1 MIDQKGTE
9 QRKLGLWMSTSLV
22 AGNMIGSGIFLLP
35 ATLAFF
41 GAISLFGWLF
51 SSLGAIFLALVFSRL
66 SRSVSGAGGPYAYT
80 RAAFGDLNGFL
91 VAWGYWV
98 ALWSGNGAIAL
109 AAVGYLGAFFPVLA
123 EDPVIS
129 ALTAIG
135 LIWLFSLVNMLGTRE
150 AGMVQLITTI
160 LKLLPLIL
168 IGTVGFLYFHP
179 DHFTPLNLSGES
191 NFSAITTTAALTLWA
206 FIGLESA
213 TIPSDQVRNPK
224 RTIPVATIL
233 GTLLVLV
240 VCIAGTGGV
249 LGIISPSELSVSA
262 SPFADA
268 AGRIWGRCAGY
279 AVAAGALVACLG
291 ALNGW
296 ILLQGQFPLAASRD
310 GLFPGLFSRL
320 SRKGTP
326 NLGIALSS
334 LLASVVIIMNYTR
347 GLVSMFTFII
357 MLSTLSTLI
366 PYAYSSLADLR
377 FSLLENRKPWSRS
390 SLIRLLTAL
399 FALAF
404 SLWAIWGLGFM
415 TVVWGVVLLLLGLP
429 FFFVLRRRKRI
440 VNC

>member
-1 MIDQKGTE
+1 MTGKKGAGSK
-9 QRKLGLWMSTSLV
+9 KLGIWITTSLV

-35 ATLAFF
+35 ATLALF

-51 SSLGAIFLALVFSRL
+51 SSVGAIFLALVFSSL
-66 SRSVSGAGGPYAYT
+66 SRFISGAGGPYAYT
-80 RAAFGDLNGFL
+80 RAAFGDFHGFL

-135 LIWLFSLVNMLGTRE
+135 LIWFFSLINMLGIRE
-150 AGMVQLITTI
+150 AGMVQLVTTI

-168 IGTVGFLYFHP
+168 IGTVGFLYFHS
-179 DHFTPLNLSGES
+179 DHFTPLNLSDET

-213 TIPSDQVRNPK
+213 TIPSDKVKNPM

-233 GTLLVLV
+233 GTLLVLI
-240 VCIAGTGGV
+240 VCIAGTGAV
-249 LGIISPSELSVSA
+249 MGIISPSELSTSS
-262 SPFADA
+262 SPFASA
-268 AGRIWGRCAGY
+268 AGRIWGRWAGY
-279 AVAAGALVACLG
+279 AVAAGALIACLG

-310 GLFPGLFSRL
+310 GLFPRLFSRL

-326 NLGIALSS
+326 DLGIALSS
-334 LLASVVIIMNYTR
+334 FLSSVLIIMNFTR

-366 PYAYSSLADLR
+366 PYAYSSLAEMR
-377 FSLLENRKPWSRS
+377 FCFRNDGKSWSRS
-390 SLIRLLTAL
+390 ALIRLLVAL
-399 FALAF
+399 LALAF

-415 TVVWGVVLLLLGLP
+415 TIVWGVVLLVLGTP
-429 FFFVLRRRKRI
+429 FFFFLRRKRGYI
-440 VNC
+440 

>member
-1 MIDQKGTE
+1 MSSNGAEQK
-9 QRKLGLWMSTSLV
+9 KLGLWMSTSLV

-41 GAISLFGWLF
+41 GGISLFGWLF
-51 SSLGAIFLALVFSRL
+51 SALGAIFLALVFSRL
-66 SRSVSGAGGPYAYT
+66 SRFISGAGGPYAYT
-80 RAAFGDLNGFL
+80 REAFGDLNGFL

-109 AAVGYLGAFFPVLA
+109 AAVGYLSEFFPVLA

-129 ALTAIG
+129 ALTSIG
-135 LIWLFSLVNMLGTRE
+135 LIWFFSLINMFGVRE
-150 AGMVQLITTI
+150 AGMVQLVTTL

-168 IGTVGFLYFHP
+168 IGTVGFFYFRAE
-179 DHFTPLNLSGES
+179 HFSPLNLSDET

-213 TIPSDQVRNPK
+213 TIPSDQVKDPR
-224 RTIPVATIL
+224 RTIPTATIL
-233 GTLLVLV
+233 GTFLVLI
-240 VCIAGTGGV
+240 VCIAGTAAV
-249 LGIISPSELSVSA
+249 MGIISPSELSASA
-262 SPFADA
+262 SPFAHA
-268 AGRIWGRCAGY
+268 ADMIWGRWAGY

-310 GLFPGLFSRL
+310 GLFPQLFSRL
-320 SRKGTP
+320 SKKGTP
-326 NLGIALSS
+326 DLGIALSS
-334 LLASVVIIMNYTR
+334 LLTSILIIMNYTR

-366 PYAYSSLADLR
+366 PYAYSTLAEVL
-377 FSLLENRKPWSRS
+377 FSLREEKKQSGKPII
-390 SLIRLLTAL
+390 IRLLIAIP
-399 FALAF
+399 ALAF

-415 TVVWGVVLLLLGLP
+415 TIVWGVVLLVMGVP
-429 FFFVLRRRKRI
+429 FYFNLQRKKL
-440 VNC
+440 